1 MEIKKSATE
10 YANNLQS
17 NLNLPI
23 QNENL
28 AKNENATTQKEA
40 DIKESASKVDAKELM
55 MQYTVQFQMS
65 VSGNFLAQS
74 GLNSGF
80 GNFGNGEN
88 YANNL
93 QKLFSSLD
101 LSAIGYE
108 GKPLRELSSDEAKE
122 LVGEN
127 GFFGITQTSDRIAD
141 FVIAGAREDIEKLK
155 AGREGII
162 IGYEQAQ
169 KAWGD
174 ELPEISKKTL
184 DRALEKIDKTL
195 ADLGVNVLEQDA

>member
-1 MEIKKSATE
+1 MEVKKSTSE
-10 YANNLQS
+10 YASNLQS
-17 NLNLPI
+17 NFNLPT
-23 QNENL
+23 QNEKGL
-28 AKNENATTQKEA
+28 TQKEES
-40 DIKESASKVDAKELM
+40 IKESASKVDAKELM

-74 GLNSGF
+74 GVNQSF
-80 GNFGNGEN
+80 GNFNGGEN
-88 YANNL
+88 YSKNL
-93 QKLFSSLD
+93 QDLFSSLD

-108 GKPLRELSSDEAKE
+108 GKPLGELSQKEAQE

-141 FVIAGAREDIEKLK
+141 FVITGAGNDIEKLK

-162 IGYEQAQ
+162 RGYEQAQ
-169 KAWGD
+169 KAWGE